1 MIRKVI
7 ITTAILF
14 CSCCEIIADYPHR
27 SFLKDG
33 KVWNCKMFQ
42 SDPPNSY
49 TEYYKNVVRGD
60 SLLNGVAYFKMYRE
74 TEGSCVLDFYALWR
88 EDGGK
93 VYAYVPAD
101 GSERLMYDF
110 SALPGSILDDI
121 EGERVWVNKT
131 FTCMAEGQHFNGLS
145 LSIGGYYEFLWVEG
159 VGSSYGPGYP
169 VGPQFTNG
177 LTTEMLSC
185 YEDGEC
191 IFTADDF
198 ESVDTGVESLLSESK
213 IWTMRYHLSLAPDAG
228 DVYKFSE
235 YRLAEESIINGI
247 PFKRVQARNRDD
259 GEEYPD
265 EWKDAFFSIR
275 QENGKVYITY
285 NNRETFAVMD
295 FSLKKGD
302 TFVMAPDPD
311 PYSQINFY
319 VTEVTDTVLVNSTD
333 KTPRKCLHL
342 QVGDMPGMYEVWIEG
357 IGSLYGGLEGVAMY
371 YKAGSVPN
379 LMSCTDE
386 DQVLYKYSDPSGI
399 SVQHA
404 SSGSIRGDAPIYNLQ
419 GQRVESVPRKG
430 VYIQNGKK
438 VVIK

>member
-1 MIRKVI
+1 MNHVI
-7 ITTAILF
+7 IMAMKRFVLN
-14 CSCCEIIADYPHR
+14 IIVIM
-27 SFLKDG
+27 SFA
-33 KVWNCKMFQ
+33 VVSAQ
-42 SDPPNSY
+42 
-49 TEYYKNVVRGD
+49 TEY
-60 SLLNGVAYFKMYRE
+60 
-74 TEGSCVLDFYALWR
+74 
-88 EDGGK
+88 
-93 VYAYVPAD
+93 
-101 GSERLMYDF
+101 
-110 SALPGSILDDI
+110 
-121 EGERVWVNKT
+121 
-131 FTCMAEGQHFNGLS
+131 
-145 LSIGGYYEFLWVEG
+145 
-159 VGSSYGPGYP
+159 
-169 VGPQFTNG
+169 
-177 LTTEMLSC
+177 
-185 YEDGEC
+185 
-191 IFTADDF
+191 
-198 ESVDTGVESLLSESK
+198 ESLLSESK
-213 IWTMRYHLSLAPDAG
+213 IWTMRYHLVLAPDAG
-228 DVYKFSE
+228 DIYGFSQ

-275 QENGKVYITY
+275 QDDGKVYMKY
-285 NNRETFAVMD
+285 NDDDNIFAVMD

-302 TFVMAPDPD
+302 TFVMAPDPY

-371 YKAGSVPN
+371 HAVGSVPN

-419 GQRVESVPRKG
+419 GQRLTDKPRKG
-430 VYIQNGKK
+430 IYIQNGRKY
-438 VVIK
+438 IR